1 MKRPLRIAF
10 ISVLVCVSSILG
22 VFLFLSHVYVS
33 SEGNKKYSAVFND
46 LQYKHL
52 PMAKK
57 NAFGS
62 APLQNR
68 NSFSHQCQELRRIR
82 SNRNY
87 KVAHLTHS
95 LPYLTPHTEEELRS
109 ISKDFQVRNKQN
121 GLPYCR
127 ILVTSLLRTA
137 EDIER
142 LREVNANSTLDSP
155 HLYGT
160 TFDIA
165 WSFYQCPKRD
175 TDGNQYLS
183 SLAEVLKEHRDAG
196 KIYVRYE
203 TKERCFHITVR

>member
-1 MKRPLRIAF
+1 MKRPIITAC
-10 ISVLVCVSSILG
+10 ISVLVCVLSILG

-33 SEGNKKYSAVFND
+33 SEGDKKYSAVFND
-46 LQYKHL
+46 LQSKHL
-52 PMAKK
+52 PVAKK

-68 NSFSHQCQELRRIR
+68 NSFSPQGQELRRIR

-109 ISKDFQVRNKQN
+109 IAKDFQIHNKQN
-121 GLPYCR
+121 KLPYSR
-127 ILVTSLLRTA
+127 ILVTSLLRTT
-137 EDIER
+137 EDINR
-142 LREVNANSTLDSP
+142 LRKVNANSTIDSP

-165 WSFYQCPKRD
+165 WSFYQCPRRD

-183 SLAEVLKEHRDAG
+183 SLAEVLKEHRNAG

>member
-1 MKRPLRIAF
+1 MKKRISIILSLF
-10 ISVLVCVSSILG
+10 SVLVCLG
-22 VFLFLSHVYVS
+22 CVFLYLSHIYVP
-33 SEGNKKYSAVFND
+33 SEGDKHLSVVFND
-46 LQYKHL
+46 MQSRHL
-52 PMAKK
+52 TVAKK
-57 NAFGS
+57 NAFSS
-62 APLQNR
+62 APLQSR
-68 NSFSHQCQELRRIR
+68 DSFSSKGQELRRIR

-109 ISKDFQVRNKQN
+109 IAKDFQVRNKQN
-121 GLPYCR
+121 GLPYSR

-137 EDIER
+137 EDINR
-142 LREVNANSTLDSP
+142 LRKVNANSTLDSP

-165 WSFYQCPKRD
+165 WSFYQSPKRNS
-175 TDGNQYLS
+175 DGNQYLI
-183 SLAEVLKEHRDAG
+183 SLADVLKEHRDAG

>member
-1 MKRPLRIAF
+1 MKRPIITAC
-10 ISVLVCVSSILG
+10 ISVLVCVLSILG

-46 LQYKHL
+46 LQSKHL
-52 PMAKK
+52 PVAKK

-68 NSFSHQCQELRRIR
+68 NSFSPQGQELRRIR

-109 ISKDFQVRNKQN
+109 IAKDFQIHNKQN
-121 GLPYCR
+121 KLPYSR
-127 ILVTSLLRTA
+127 ILVTSLLRTT
-137 EDIER
+137 EDINR
-142 LREVNANSTLDSP
+142 LRKVNANSTIDSP

-165 WSFYQCPKRD
+165 WSFYQCPSRD

-183 SLAEVLKEHRDAG
+183 SLAEVLKEHRNAG

>member
-1 MKRPLRIAF
+1 MKRPIKTAY
-10 ISVLVCVSSILG
+10 ISVLICVLCILG
-22 VFLFLSHVYVS
+22 IFLFLSRVYVS
-33 SEGNKKYSAVFND
+33 SEGNNKYTAVYND
-46 LQYKHL
+46 LQSKHL
-52 PMAKK
+52 PVAKK
-57 NAFGS
+57 NAFSS
-62 APLQNR
+62 APLQSR
-68 NSFSHQCQELRRIR
+68 DSFSSKDPELKRIR

-121 GLPYCR
+121 GLPYSR

-142 LREVNANSTLDSP
+142 LREVNANSTLDSS